1 LDVWKSL
8 PNFTATFYIKHF
20 TMIQDILSNMSV
32 NEAGELVNR
41 LQPKQVNLLQEV
53 AIESPETAAEKAW
66 GVWSVKAARKKAG
79 EDEPDDDD
87 DGDVPAEE
95 EEEEDDWEKGEEG
108 EEEADEWDPDFDEFD
123 IPKPT
128 KKAAGGKK
136 DSDEEEDVKFD
147 EDLNEF
153 DDLFGGSGDNFDD
166 DDDF

>member
-95 EEEEDDWEKGEEG
+95 EEDDWEKGEEG